1 MASLRF
7 GILMG
12 AMDPLAHTL
21 VGATLAET
29 RLGRMGRTTLAAP
42 ALILGA
48 NAPDIDAVTM
58 FLGRD
63 VSLGFR
69 RGWTHGALAML
80 VLPLALTGLLLLLD
94 RAVAAWRGRE
104 PRARAGPLLALSSVG
119 VLSHPAL
126 DWLNT
131 YGVRLLMP
139 FDGTWFYGDALF
151 IVDPWVWL
159 LAATPVVLANSA
171 SRLGAAAW
179 IVLGIAATS
188 LVTGFAGAPAPA
200 RLLWC
205 VGVAAIA
212 WLRLT
217 GRWTRHVPR
226 VAAACAV
233 VLAVYAVLMA
243 AASAVAERQVA
254 ALLGARALPG
264 TPAPSGPIEVMA
276 SPAPGN
282 PLRRD
287 IVVADAEHYHF
298 LELDWLADPPLRAV
312 GGSIQRGERDPVVEA
327 ALTAPHAWGL
337 STWMRFP
344 AFHVEET
351 GDGYRVSISDVRY
364 ARRPGGG
371 FGATVVDLD
380 RELRVR
386 RPGFRTGEA
395 GAGATLRSP
404 RESARTRFAPGR
416 GSAAQTP
423 GATLRSPWESAR
435 TRFAPGRG
443 SAAQTPSQ
451 AARVTGGD

>member
-1 MASLRF
+1 
-7 GILMG
+7 MG

-21 VGATLAET
+21 VGASLAET
-29 RLGRMGRTTLAAP
+29 RLGSLGRTTLAGP

-63 VSLGFR
+63 LSLGFR

-94 RAVAAWRGRE
+94 RTAAAWRGRE
-104 PRARAGPLLALSSVG
+104 PRARAGPLLALSTVA

-131 YGVRLLMP
+131 YGVRFLMP
-139 FDGTWFYGDALF
+139 FDGAWFYGDALF
-151 IVDPWVWL
+151 IIDPWVWL
-159 LAATPVVLANSA
+159 LAATPVVLAHST
-171 SRLGAAAW
+171 SRGSAAAW
-179 IVLGIAATS
+179 TVLGIAATS
-188 LVTGFAGAPAPA
+188 LITGFAGAPAPA

-205 VGVAAIA
+205 AGVAAIV
-212 WLRLT
+212 WLRLS
-217 GRWTRHVPR
+217 GRWERHVPR

-233 VLAVYAVLMA
+233 VLAGYAALMA

-254 ALLGARALPG
+254 EHLRARGHA
-264 TPAPSGPIEVMA
+264 GPIEVMA
-276 SPAPGN
+276 SPAPAN

-298 LELDWLADPPLRAV
+298 LELDWLSEPPLRTVA
-312 GGSIQRGERDPVVEA
+312 GSIPRGKRDAVVEA
-327 ALTAPHAWGL
+327 ALNAPHVRGL
-337 STWMRFP
+337 STWMRLP

-386 RPGFRTGEA
+386 RPGPRPRQA
-395 GAGATLRSP
+395 RARQATR
-404 RESARTRFAPGR
+404 
-416 GSAAQTP
+416 Q
-423 GATLRSPWESAR
+423 
-435 TRFAPGRG
+435 
-443 SAAQTPSQ
+443 
-451 AARVTGGD
+451 TGGD